1 MIINY
6 LMRKLNPEPKG
17 SKREAKF
24 KFNLSA
30 CNLACFKSP
39 SVKKLEVED
48 KKDTREDKQG
58 ERRQCD

>member
-6 LMRKLNPEPKG
+6 LMRKLNPESKG
-17 SKREAKF
+17 SKRDPKI

-39 SVKKLEVED
+39 SVKKLEIED
-48 KKDTREDKQG
+48 LKDTKE
-58 ERRQCD
+58 ENIE